1 MLNESY
7 YNFTNE
13 LYCNSRNWGFQA
25 PLGTYG
31 RYAYKGGKI

>member
-13 LYCNSRNWGFQA
+13 LYLEIKW
-25 PLGTYG
+25 
-31 RYAYKGGKI
+31 YKLKWVIIEKLAFDISY